1 MARAYTFDIDLNP
14 IVVYHDDC
22 PDGITALWVCRQK
35 WPNCEAYPA
44 RYEVPPDL
52 GRLSGRF
59 VIVVDFSWKRVV
71 MQTVLSAAAVCVVF
85 DHHKSAQAELEGLD
99 GCLFDM
105 DRSGCGLIWD
115 ELFQGCPRPA
125 IVDYTEDRDLWRF
138 AFPRSREI
146 NAAYGTYP
154 LTIET
159 RTDLARLSSTHIGIT
174 SLAREGETILRY
186 RKQLISDVV
195 SKGIPIKHIGGHRVP
210 CVASPFRELV
220 SELTHEL
227 AKGYS
232 FAATYYDDGDEYRH
246 FSLRSTV
253 DGIDVSEVARK
264 YGGGGHQHAAGFS
277 SFIGL
282 TRSPSK
288 EDRLA
293 HLIDGAPEVG

>member
-1 MARAYTFDIDLNP
+1 MIDFALDVNP

-35 WPNCEAYPA
+35 WPEAEAYPA
-44 RYEVPPDL
+44 RYEVGPDL
-52 GRLSGRF
+52 NRLQERF
-59 VIVVDFSWKRVV
+59 VLMVDFSWKRQV
-71 MQTVLSAAAVCVVF
+71 MQDLISVAAACLVL
-85 DHHKSAQAELEGLD
+85 DHHKSAQAELVGLP
-99 GCLFDM
+99 GCEFDM
-105 DRSGCGLIWD
+105 DRSGCGLAWD
-115 ELFQGCPRPA
+115 VLFPDDPRPA
-125 IVDYTEDRDLWRF
+125 IVNYTEDRDLWRW
-138 AFPRSREI
+138 ALRGSREI
-146 NAAYGTYP
+146 NAALGSYP
-154 LTIET
+154 LTLESRSRLADVMRSPEGCT
-159 RTDLARLSSTHIGIT
+159 RMAS
-174 SLAREGETILRY
+174 EGCAIIRY

-220 SELTHEL
+220 SELTHEM
-227 AKGYS
+227 ANGYP

-246 FSLRSTV
+246 FSLRSTA

-282 TRSPSK
+282 SRSPST
-288 EDRLA
+288 ENRFA